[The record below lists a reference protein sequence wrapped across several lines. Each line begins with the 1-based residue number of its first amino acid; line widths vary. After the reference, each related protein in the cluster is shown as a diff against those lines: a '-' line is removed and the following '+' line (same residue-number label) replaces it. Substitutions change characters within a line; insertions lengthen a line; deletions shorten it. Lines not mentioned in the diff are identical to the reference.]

1 MERRSQHDQPFVA
14 ASHAELVT
22 HRCQD
27 KHLAGLISGRT
38 LPRIIDTMNVCSLYE
53 DTTTGGAADRRLG
66 APCMYASHITCDTQI
81 RGSWSW

>member
-27 KHLAGLISGRT
+27 QHLALLISGKT
-38 LPRIIDTMNVCSLYE
+38 LPRIMNVCSLYE
-53 DTTTGGAADRRLG
+53 ESITGGG
-66 APCMYASHITCDTQI
+66 CASHITCDTQI
-81 RGSWSW
+81 QGGWSW